1 MPALLAMLL
10 VSVLSLLAG
19 YYFAQQQAFTGKV
32 AFYQQSLTTMYQRQA
47 GNLPAGAVLF
57 FGDSHIQGLAVTA
70 VSPKAVNFGIG
81 HQQLRQ
87 LASTLAGYP
96 LLNQA
101 NKIVIG
107 VGINDLLQQR
117 TDVAADVA
125 AALVQLFKTLQ
136 CCRHKVWLLGLL
148 PVNEIRL
155 KRPGLN
161 QQVLAFNEQLR
172 QAAADAGVKLIE
184 LYPIFADPQ
193 GQLANR
199 FDLADGLHLNQQGY
213 QLLTQQIT
221 RSLPQPP
228 PPWHEEQRTLKKR
241 DADET

>member
-70 VSPKAVNFGIG
+70 VSPTAVNFGIG

-96 LLNQA
+96 LLHQA

-117 TDVAADVA
+117 TDIAASV
-125 AALVQLFKTLQ
+125 VQLFKALQ
-136 CCRHKVWLLGLL
+136 CCRQKVWLLGLL
-148 PVNEIRL
+148 PVNETRL
-155 KRPGLN
+155 NMPGLS

-172 QAAADAGVKLIE
+172 QAAAHAGVQYIE

-213 QLLTQQIT
+213 QLLIQQLT
-221 RSLPQPP
+221 RSLPGLEPKK
-228 PPWHEEQRTLKKR
+228 PWHEEQSALKKR
-241 DADET
+241 GTDET